1 MSANSLKLALN
12 GGGKNMN
19 EHLFQYIWQEQS
31 FNTKELT
38 ITSGENL
45 EILDPGWLNSNQGPD
60 FLDAKLRIG
69 GTIWVGPVELHIK
82 ASDWFK
88 HFHNEDLNYDRVI
101 LHVVWEN
108 DLVISEDLPTLVLQD
123 RISVMMLNRFHT
135 LMNNRSFIPCQELI
149 KQEKVSVPG
158 AFIQS
163 LIKSRLKR
171 KAFKIN
177 ELAGDLNYHWEEIFW
192 RQLARSFGGTVNGE
206 AFFAMAST
214 LPLTI
219 LSRHREQIHQLEC
232 LLLGQSN
239 LLHENYGDSY
249 LVMLQKEYHFL
260 RKKYGLKPIRQ
271 QMQFLRM
278 RPSGFPTVRL
288 AQLAML
294 LRTQSQLFMLIRD
307 FEDLDAAMSIFDVTA
322 NDFWHYHYLLNET
335 GPFQPKRLGWD
346 SICSIFLNAVIPLL
360 YVYAEYYRNEIL
372 IERIDLWL
380 HKLPAENNSVTRRF
394 KELGFSASNAME
406 TQSLY
411 ELKSQFC
418 DQRKCL
424 DCGIGNRL
432 LGSRR
437 N

>member
-1 MSANSLKLALN
+1 
-12 GGGKNMN
+12 MN

-31 FNTKELT
+31 FNTKELK

-45 EILDPGWLNSNQGPD
+45 EIIDPGFLNSNQGPD

-69 GTIWVGPVELHIK
+69 GTVWVGPVELHIK

-108 DLVISEDLPTLVLQD
+108 DLLISEDLPTLVLQD
-123 RISVMMLNRFHT
+123 RISILMLNRFHT

-149 KQEKVSVPG
+149 KQEKVQLSEE
-158 AFIQS
+158 FIHS
-163 LIKSRLKR
+163 LINSRLNR
-171 KAFKIN
+171 KAYKIN

-206 AFFAMAST
+206 AFFAMAAT

-219 LSRHREQIHQLEC
+219 LSRHREQIHQLES

-249 LVMLQKEYHFL
+249 LVMLQKEYLFL
-260 RKKYGLKPIRQ
+260 KKKYGLKPIRQ
-271 QMQFLRM
+271 QVQFLRM

-294 LRTQSQLFMLIRD
+294 LRSQSQLFMLIRD
-307 FEDLDAAMSIFDVTA
+307 HEDLDAAMSIFDVTA
-322 NDFWHYHYLLNET
+322 NDFWHYHFLLNET
-335 GPFQPKRLGWD
+335 GPYQPKRLGWD
-346 SICSIFLNAVIPLL
+346 SIRNIFLNAVIPLL
-360 YVYAEYYRNEIL
+360 YVYAGYYRDEGL
-372 IERIDLWL
+372 IERIHQWL
-380 HKLPAENNSVTRRF
+380 LQLPPENNSIIRKF
-394 KELGFSASNAME
+394 KDLGFSAFNAME

-411 ELKSQFC
+411 ELKFQYC

-424 DCGIGNRL
+424 ECLIGNRL
-432 LGSRR
+432 LGKQAESKRGIT
-437 N
+437 

>member
-1 MSANSLKLALN
+1 
-12 GGGKNMN
+12 MN

-31 FNTKELT
+31 FNTKELK

-45 EILDPGWLNSNQGPD
+45 EIIDPGFLNSNQGPD

-123 RISVMMLNRFHT
+123 RISVLMLNRFHT

-149 KQEKVSVPG
+149 KQEKVFLSG
-158 AFIQS
+158 EFIQS

-177 ELAGDLNYHWEEIFW
+177 ELAKDLNYHWEEIFW

-206 AFFAMAST
+206 AFIAMAST

-219 LSRHREQIHQLEC
+219 LSRHREQIHQLES
-232 LLLGQSN
+232 LLLGQCN

-271 QMQFLRM
+271 KMQFLRM
-278 RPSGFPTVRL
+278 RPSGFPTIRL

-307 FEDLDAAMSIFDVTA
+307 HEDLDAAMSIFDVTA

-360 YVYAEYYRNEIL
+360 YVYADYYRNEVL

-380 HKLPAENNSVTRRF
+380 SKLPVENNNIIRRF
-394 KELGFSASNAME
+394 KELGFSAKNAME

-411 ELKSQFC
+411 ELKAQYC

-432 LGSRR
+432 LGKQAELNR
-437 N
+437 